1 MLVVVVVIYVVNLED
16 FKQYVDAA
24 RCIFWRDLGN
34 EIRIYAG
41 RVGVKIEITDPK
53 ERQKIVEWLKTLEK
67 TKTVLEIKDVTSE
80 DQFFI

>member
-1 MLVVVVVIYVVNLED
+1 MRLVIYVVSFED

-24 RCIFWRDLGN
+24 RCIFWRDLGG

-41 RVGVKIEITDPK
+41 RVGVKIEISDPK
-53 ERQKIVEWLKTLEK
+53 QKQKILEWLKSLEK
-67 TKTVLEIKDVTSE
+67 TKTVLEIKDVSSE